1 MTVKLCSMEY
11 SALDDVSS
19 FHLYENLYSFFVDI
33 DIWWTIT
40 KATEIIFYVGEVSTS
55 LEIEHFIL
63 GVILWL
69 SKDYSIQFGER

>member
-1 MTVKLCSMEY
+1 MEY
-11 SALDDVSS
+11 SALDDVLS